1 MAGINYGR
9 VIGGGL
15 VAGVILNVFDAVGGM
30 TIFAQEQKAMFERL
44 HLPAMDQS
52 FSAMLPL
59 IVIDFLI
66 GIIMIFTYAAIRPRY
81 GPGPK
86 TAALAAFLLY
96 ATVTILMY
104 AFTAMGIFTPDAY
117 VKNAVFYAVSWILAG
132 VAGAAVYKE
141 A

>member
-9 VIGGGL
+9 VVGGGI

-30 TIFAQEQKAMFERL
+30 TIFAEEQKQMFERL

-59 IVIDFLI
+59 ILIDLLI
-66 GIIMIFTYAAIRPRY
+66 GIIMIFTYAAIRPRF

-86 TAALAAFLLY
+86 TAVLAGFVLY

-104 AFTAMGIFTPDAY
+104 AFTSMGIFTRDAY
-117 VKNAVFYAVSWILAG
+117 VKNAVFYAVAWILAA
-132 VAGAAVYKE
+132 VAGGALYKE
-141 A
+141 T

>member
-9 VIGGGL
+9 VVAGGI
-15 VAGVILNVFDAVGGM
+15 VAGVILNAFDAIGGM
-30 TIFAQEQKAMFERL
+30 TIFAEEQKAMFTRL
-44 HLPAMDQS
+44 HLPPMDQS
-52 FSAMLPL
+52 FSGMLPF

-86 TAALAAFLLY
+86 TAVCAGFLLY

-104 AFTAMGIFTPDAY
+104 AFTSMGIFTREAY
-117 VKNAVFYAVSWILAG
+117 VKNAVFYAVAWILASL
-132 VAGAAVYKE
+132 AGAAVYKE